1 MKRIEGESYLS
12 YADRACQ
19 ALEDGLISYGEWAN
33 SLIGEEMY
41 SDENLRRCAQFFFKF
56 IKTWQNDE
64 IEQLNDKD
72 RVEVLQQAKNE
83 LEKERKRL
91 QTVNSELQKTYREQG
106 RHELFYEKV
115 VEAIKQLPPIEVHPI
130 PCGVKCF
137 NKTGLLCI
145 SDLHAGSTYEVKGLY
160 GEVVNKYDFEVMKA
174 RMEKLIGLIEADYMA
189 TVEYDNLV
197 VAICGDVFENI
208 LRASSLTKLREPVID
223 TVIKTSE
230 FLCQWV
236 AQLANAVGCDVRV
249 VTVGGN
255 HDTCSFLG
263 ATPRFEDENLTKLVV
278 EFMKLRFS
286 GVPSIEI
293 APFSDVAVQNICGVN
308 VMFEH
313 GGDANLQ
320 TTIEYFSN
328 LYNIDVDEIYAG
340 HLHRPES
347 KAVGITDVGDRM
359 IYRVGSICGV
369 DTFAKQIRKA
379 ARPSAYFAL
388 YDDDCGHTW
397 SRTYYL

>member
-1 MKRIEGESYLS
+1 MRMILVFVIL
-12 YADRACQ
+12 
-19 ALEDGLISYGEWAN
+19 ALLYIIFSSMYRKVHQERLLKELQ
-33 SLIGEEMY
+33 SLDFE
-41 SDENLRRCAQFFFKF
+41 AF
-56 IKTWQNDE
+56 
-64 IEQLNDKD
+64 DKD
-72 RVEVLQQAKNE
+72 IR
-83 LEKERKRL
+83 
-91 QTVNSELQKTYREQG
+91 
-106 RHELFYEKV
+106 
-115 VEAIKQLPPIEVHPI
+115 
-130 PCGVKCF
+130 
-137 NKTGLLCI
+137 
-145 SDLHAGSTYEVKGLY
+145 ST
-160 GEVVNKYDFEVMKA
+160 F
-174 RMEKLIGLIEADYMA
+174 
-189 TVEYDNLV
+189 
-197 VAICGDVFENI
+197 
-208 LRASSLTKLREPVID
+208 TKLFFP
-223 TVIKTSE
+223 
-230 FLCQWV
+230 LYM
-236 AQLANAVGCDVRV
+236 
-249 VTVGGN
+249 
-255 HDTCSFLG
+255 
-263 ATPRFEDENLTKLVV
+263 V

-359 IYRVGSICGV
+359 IYRIGSICGV